1 MYCGLPSILV
11 SQNDTQRNLTR
22 QWKTLGAA
30 LNVEDNLAKVIKYLV
45 DFSFDVD
52 YLNKVRNKGL
62 NMVDGKELQ
71 EYQYY
76 IKGIVRM
83 NIKYP
88 TQNKISSK

>member
-1 MYCGLPSILV
+1 MV

-62 NMVDGKELQ
+62 NMVDGKGASRISNIILKELF
-71 EYQYY
+71 E
-76 IKGIVRM
+76 
-83 NIKYP
+83 
-88 TQNKISSK
+88 